1 MLAAIGSMMA
11 GVLGYVWQCVGYI
24 ASVHPVGDDHIR
36 TDPDGKK
43 GNNLV
48 PRK

>member
-1 MLAAIGSMMA
+1 MTPKQSAKTQKGGKLTYKGAN
-11 GVLGYVWQCVGYI
+11 
-24 ASVHPVGDDHIR
+24 VHSVGDDHIR

-48 PRK
+48 PRR